1 MDRKRSTK
9 SLTVVRYHLGVFI
22 FISTWSGTTA
32 IVPVDGRCMDS
43 SCSLSVNEKHFCK

>member
-1 MDRKRSTK
+1 MRSPKPLTK
-9 SLTVVRYHLGVFI
+9 VRCFPGVLI